1 MSDIFHGWVQRG
13 AEAMQSGDFAGAI
26 DAYQQALTI
35 HPNDQNILF
44 ALAVAFQNVHRNEDA
59 VGAYLQALET
69 DGQFFD
75 AANNA
80 AILCVAI
87 GQPERAV
94 KIYDTFLLYN
104 RKHLDA
110 TVNLASLLVQL
121 RRPKEAIDYYHDI
134 IIMRP
139 GHAVVAPNM
148 AAIMAM
154 IGEGKKAVDH
164 LRRWAKNAPD
174 DADAHFTTAFYLFSF
189 SHDYDAAAEHYRAAA
204 ALQPDN
210 LTYRRSLINC
220 LQCAGRHQ
228 EAAEQAKLVKVE
240 GFTLVSM
247 RVTALPACQ

>member
-1 MSDIFHGWVQRG
+1 MSEMFQGWVQR
-13 AEAMQSGDFAGAI
+13 AADAMQGGDFAGAV
-26 DAYQQALTI
+26 DAYQQALSI
-35 HPNDQNILF
+35 HPNDPNVLF

-59 VGAYLQALET
+59 ISAYLRALET

-80 AILCVAI
+80 AILCAAT
-87 GQPERAV
+87 GQTDRAV

-110 TVNLASLLVQL
+110 TVNIANLLVQL
-121 RRPKEAIDYYHDI
+121 GRPKEAINYYHDI

-154 IGEGKKAVDH
+154 IGEGKKALDH
-164 LRRWAKNAPD
+164 LRRWVKNCPD

-189 SHDYDAAAEHYRAAA
+189 SHDYDAATEYYKAAL

-210 LTYRRSLINC
+210 LSYRRSYINS
-220 LQCAGRHQ
+220 LQCAGRHH
-228 EAAEQAKLVKVE
+228 EAAEQAALVDAE

-247 RVTALPACQ
+247 RTTPLPAYQ